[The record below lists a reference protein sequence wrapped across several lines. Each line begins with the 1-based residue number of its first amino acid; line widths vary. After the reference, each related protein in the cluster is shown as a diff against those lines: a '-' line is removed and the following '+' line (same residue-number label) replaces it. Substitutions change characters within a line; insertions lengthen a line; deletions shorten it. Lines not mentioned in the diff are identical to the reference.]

1 MLTERGKNI
10 YEITVENGRNG
21 DGERKRIYERFKG
34 SKKEAK
40 AREAEIKAHLTQG
53 NYIINNTVTV
63 KSYFEDWMEIYVKH
77 SLKPKTY
84 ESYTHICREFVDYY
98 GSMKLKSLA
107 PLHLTEFYNRLRD
120 RGNNQKLVRSQNKRL
135 TENTVLRYYAVIN
148 VALKQA
154 VTWQYIAYN
163 PNERVKRPKKVKRES
178 RYYDLEQTKALLMAL
193 DCEPIKYQAIIRLAL
208 DTGCRR
214 GELTGL
220 EWNDVDLKNGIV
232 YINKTTQQINH
243 QLIEGTPKNN
253 TSIRSVYISE
263 PTIEVLYE
271 YKKHM
276 GNIKDQLG
284 DKWLDSKKV
293 FTSDEGGP
301 IHPDVPRK
309 IFRRV
314 LEKYKLPI
322 IRFHD
327 LRHTSASL
335 QLSSG
340 ANIADISKRLG
351 HSDISTTLNIYS
363 HSFNSG
369 NQIIVNQFNKMFNT
383 KEG

>member
-1 MLTERGKNI
+1 MVTERGKNT
-10 YEITVENGRNG
+10 YEITVDNGRDGNG
-21 DGERKRIYERFKG
+21 RRNSIYERFKG
-34 SKKEAK
+34 TKKETK
-40 AREAEIKAHLTQG
+40 AREAEIKADLRQG

-63 KSYFEDWMEIYVKH
+63 KSYFEDWMKIYVKH

-84 ESYTHICREFVDYY
+84 ESYTHICRELVNYY

-107 PLHLTEFYNRLRD
+107 PLHLTEFYNHLRD
-120 RGNNQKLVRSQNKRL
+120 RGNNQKEVRSQNKRL

-154 VTWQYIAYN
+154 VEWQYIAYN
-163 PNERVKRPKKVKRES
+163 PNERVKRPREVKRES
-178 RYYDLEQTKALLMAL
+178 RFYDLEQTKALLMTL

-220 EWNDVDLKNGIV
+220 EWNDIDLKNGIV

-243 QLIEGTPKNN
+243 QLIEDTPKNN
-253 TSIRSVYISE
+253 TSIRSVYISQ
-263 PTIEVLYE
+263 PTIEVLNE
-271 YKKHM
+271 YKIYM
-276 GNIKDQLG
+276 ENIKEQLG
-284 DKWLDSKKV
+284 NKWLDSKKV

-340 ANIADISKRLG
+340 ANIADISRRLG

-369 NQIIVNQFNKMFNT
+369 NQIIVNQFNKTFAT